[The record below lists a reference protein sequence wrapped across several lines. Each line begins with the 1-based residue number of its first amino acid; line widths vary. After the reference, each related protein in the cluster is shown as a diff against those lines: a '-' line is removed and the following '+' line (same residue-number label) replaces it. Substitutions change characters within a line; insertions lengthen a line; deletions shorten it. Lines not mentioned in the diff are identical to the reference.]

1 MHVTDHS
8 KFLRDNDERIRQVA
22 AAMCA
27 QRGRPDLV
35 DDAIQEGRIAVLEAI
50 PSFDPLRGRA
60 RDYVAGVVRRAVS
73 RLLAKEAGPF
83 ALLTDTGEIPE
94 HAGQGRGV
102 DDLVAG
108 LEQVRQA
115 GDERAQLLAL
125 IPGALPSRL
134 GQVATLLIEG
144 QATMTEV
151 GESLGVSRR
160 TARGLARRALTR
172 LRAALSGEK
181 PPEPPPRRFVIEC
194 WAQGVID
201 APAVIA

>member
-1 MHVTDHS
+1 MQVRDYD
-8 KFLRDNDERIRQVA
+8 KFLRDHDERIKAVA

-27 QRGRPDLV
+27 HAGRPDLV

-50 PSFDPLRGRA
+50 PQYDPVRGAA
-60 RDYVAGVVRRAVS
+60 RDYVTGCVRRAVA
-73 RLLAKEAGPF
+73 RLLGKEAAPF
-83 ALLTDTGEIPE
+83 ALLTGDGEIPE

-102 DDLVAG
+102 DDLAAG